1 MHALNFYA
9 GPAALQHIQ
18 RHGLLPEH
26 VGVIPAAAGGPK
38 GLMLLRLDRFLFG
51 EWLPQSTQ
59 AIHLVG
65 ASIGAWRMATAC
77 MPDPLAGL
85 AQLEDGYIHEEM
97 PPRTVRGKAKPPS
110 PEDVSAAFT
119 RNLQACFGGHGH
131 IAQVLH
137 HPRYRLHVL
146 TSRGRHVLQRDT
158 PLRSTAGYLGA
169 LATNALHRRGMGAWL
184 ERVVFSDCGTHG
196 STPTPLP
203 FDASDYRTR
212 QVALTQT
219 NFMAALQASGSI
231 PFVLQAVHDI
241 PGAPRGAYWD
251 GGITDYHLHLRFLQ
265 GAATPTNTTTGQIVL
280 YPHFQQA
287 IVPGWLDKALTWRHG
302 STAALANMLVL
313 APNPAWIATLPNG
326 KLPDR
331 TDFSTHLHD
340 HAGRVNVWERAV
352 AASQQLAD
360 ELAQWLEKPDMQRVQ
375 TL

>member
-1 MHALNFYA
+1 MHALNLYA
-9 GPAALQHIQ
+9 GPAALRHLH

-51 EWLPQSTQ
+51 QWLTQSTQ
-59 AIHLVG
+59 PVHLVG

-97 PPRTVRGKAKPPS
+97 PPRMVRGKAKPP
-110 PEDVSAAFT
+110 PPADVSAAFA
-119 RNLQACFGGHGH
+119 RNLHACFGGQL
-131 IAQVLH
+131 APVLR
-137 HPRYRLHVL
+137 HPRYRLHVI
-146 TSRGRHVLQRDT
+146 TSHGRHVLGRDT

-169 LATNALHRRGMGAWL
+169 LATNALHRKAMGAWL
-184 ERVVFSDCGTHG
+184 ERVVFSDCGANGTAL
-196 STPTPLP
+196 TPLP

-212 QVALTQT
+212 HVALTQA

-265 GAATPTNTTTGQIVL
+265 GAAAPTDATTGQIVL

-287 IVPGWLDKALTWRHG
+287 IVPGWLDKSLRWRHG
-302 STAALANMLVL
+302 SSSALAHMLVL
-313 APNPAWIATLPNG
+313 APNPAWVATLPNG

-331 TDFSTHLHD
+331 TDFSTYLHD
-340 HAGRVNVWERAV
+340 HPGRVKAWENAV

-375 TL
+375 AL